1 MPGRYRPHDRS
12 VMTELDS
19 VARIAHALNNELNA
33 ILVVAE
39 LALLDAHQSQCHSDL
54 RVITRAGARS
64 AALVRDLQ
72 VEAARAP

>member
-1 MPGRYRPHDRS
+1 
-12 VMTELDS
+12 MTELDS

-39 LALLDAHQSQCHSDL
+39 LALLDAHHSECHSNL
-54 RVITRAGARS
+54 RAITKAVTRS

-72 VEAARAP
+72 VEAARAPVSRARRPI